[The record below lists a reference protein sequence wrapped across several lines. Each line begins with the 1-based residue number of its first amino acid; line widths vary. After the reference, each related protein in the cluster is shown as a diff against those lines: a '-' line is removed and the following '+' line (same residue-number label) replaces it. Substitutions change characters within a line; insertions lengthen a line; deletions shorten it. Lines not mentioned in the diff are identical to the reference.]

1 MKYYLIA
8 GERSGDMHAGNLM
21 RAILQ
26 NDTQAEF
33 RYFGGEA
40 MQAVGGTL
48 VKHYREMAFM
58 GVWEVLMNLR
68 TISRL
73 LKECRQDVEAWQPD
87 AIILVD
93 YSGFNLRIAQ
103 YIKDQNLPIK
113 TIFYISPKVWA
124 YRQKRALRIKR
135 LIDCML
141 VIFPFE
147 VDFYQK
153 FDYKVHYVG
162 NPLLDSVAQFT
173 PNPSFK
179 AENHLSNLP
188 TIALL
193 PGSRKQELVKILP
206 TMLEAT
212 LLFPKDEKQ
221 QYQFVVAG
229 VSNVDK
235 SLYDI
240 CQKYPHVK
248 IVWDS
253 SYDLLQVAQGAI
265 VTSGTAT
272 LETALFRVPQVVV
285 YRTSWLTYEV
295 VKRII
300 KVPYISLVNL
310 IAQKEVVKELI
321 QQDFQ
326 AQKIYEELRK
336 VLPVVGELH
345 YQTLA
350 KYDELRALMGEAG
363 ASTHSAEV
371 IKNFLA

>member
-1 MKYYLIA
+1 MKYYLVA
-8 GERSGDMHAGNLM
+8 GERSGDMHAANLM
-21 RAILQ
+21 RAIVE
-26 NDTQAEF
+26 NDANAEF
-33 RYFGGEA
+33 RYFGGDA

-48 VKHYREMAFM
+48 VKHYKEMAFM

-73 LKECRQDVEAWQPD
+73 LKACRQDIEAWQPD

-103 YIKDQNLPIK
+103 YIKDKNLPIK

-162 NPLLDSVAQFT
+162 NPLLDAIAQFK
-173 PNPSFK
+173 PNPHF
-179 AENHLSNLP
+179 AENHQLGGKSVV
-188 TIALL
+188 ALL

-206 TMLEAT
+206 TMLETT
-212 LLFPKDEKQ
+212 LIFP

-229 VSNVDK
+229 VTNLDK
-235 SLYDI
+235 DLYSI
-240 CQKYPHVK
+240 CENYPHVK

-253 SYDLLQVAQGAI
+253 SYDLLQIAQGAI

-272 LETALFRVPQVVV
+272 LETALLRVPQVVV
-285 YRTSWLTYEV
+285 YRTSWLTYEI

-310 IAQKEVVKELI
+310 IAQKEAVKELI
-321 QQDFQ
+321 QQNCTPQ
-326 AQKIYEELRK
+326 EVGEQLQKI
-336 VLPVVGELH
+336 LPTGALH
-345 YQTLA
+345 YQTLTN
-350 KYDELRALMGEAG
+350 YDELKMLMGEAG
-363 ASTHSAEV
+363 ASTHAATV
-371 IKNFLA
+371 IKDFLGASIHE